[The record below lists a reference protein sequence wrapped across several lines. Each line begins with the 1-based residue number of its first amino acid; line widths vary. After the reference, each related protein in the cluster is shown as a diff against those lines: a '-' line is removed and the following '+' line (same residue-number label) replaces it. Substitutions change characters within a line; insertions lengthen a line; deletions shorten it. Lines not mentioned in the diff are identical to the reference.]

1 MPDSPAPAPSAS
13 PAGDDSDAAATA
25 RSAMVARLHKA
36 GNLSPGPLTEALL
49 ALPRQILLPQAYVRR
64 SAPDQTVPRWEL
76 LDWAVTDDQEE
87 LLRVLHS
94 GDSVAVQ
101 HDGEALLGRAR
112 GWRSGGA
119 MTSMSSVMG
128 MTAELLQELD
138 LRGGQRVLDVGTG
151 AGVTAAVACHLCG
164 DGGVTTIDRDPH
176 LTAAAEVR
184 LARLGF
190 EPAVVAGDGEAGWPP
205 RAPYDRV
212 FVSFAVPRV
221 PPALVQQLAPG
232 GRLLA
237 TVGSS
242 SPSWP
247 GLAVVTKNAQ
257 GHAQG
262 ILRAVEF
269 GHRAG
274 WGWERPFLDAAFR
287 SRMTTQAGVTVS
299 GLRPPP
305 PDAARGF
312 WLALGHL
319 RPGLVR
325 HFGAEEV
332 AIGAPQD
339 DSWVRVGRNGATC
352 TVTEFGPRGIWQEI
366 EEIATRWR
374 AAGEPGEY
382 RIEFD
387 PDGTQWAVAGSGRTR
402 LSWPLND
409 DRPFECENG
418 EPR

>member
-1 MPDSPAPAPSAS
+1 MSEPSPPLTCTAVDD
-13 PAGDDSDAAATA
+13 AGAAAA
-25 RSAMVARLHKA
+25 RQAMVARLIKHGDLA
-36 GNLSPGPLTEALL
+36 PGPVSDALL
-49 ALPRQILLPQAYVRR
+49 TLPRQALMPQAYVRR
-64 SAPDQTVPRWEL
+64 SAPDETPPCWEL
-76 LDWAVTDDQEE
+76 LDWSVPDDREE

-94 GDSVAVQ
+94 GDSVSIQ
-101 HDGEALLGRAR
+101 HDGEPLRGRGR
-112 GWRSGGA
+112 GRRSGGA

-128 MTAELLQELD
+128 MTSVLLQELD

-151 AGVTAAVACHLCG
+151 AGVTAAVACHVCG
-164 DGGVTTIDRDPH
+164 DAGVTTIDRDAQ
-176 LTAAAEVR
+176 LTAAAEIR
-184 LARLGF
+184 LAQLGF
-190 EPAVVAGDGEAGWPP
+190 APAVVAGDGEAGWPD
-205 RAPYDRV
+205 RAPYDRE

-221 PPALVQQLAPG
+221 PPALVEQLAPE
-232 GRLLA
+232 GRLLV

-247 GLAVVTKNAQ
+247 GLAMVTTNPQGRAQ
-257 GHAQG
+257 GV
-262 ILRAVEF
+262 LRAVEF

-274 WGWERPFLDAAFR
+274 WGWDRPFLDAAFR
-287 SRMTTQAGVTVS
+287 TRMAAQAGVTVS
-299 GLRPPP
+299 RLRPPP

-325 HFGAEEV
+325 NFGAEEV

-339 DSWVRVGRNGATC
+339 DSWVRVTRDGVKC

-374 AAGEPGEY
+374 AAGEPSEY

-409 DRPFECENG
+409 DRPFENG
-418 EPR
+418 DLR